1 MKEIEV
7 TIFAFWQAVADQE
20 EAALAQFFTPDA
32 EIFWPNTGERFD
44 LNGYLRA
51 NCDYPGQWT
60 GKVEKIALDGSY
72 SISRVW
78 SREGAA
84 ARAVTFY
91 QWRNGKIAQMT
102 EYWGDIGPAPDW
114 RGAFL
119 YQRGDGCRSP
129 TRQMCRCT
137 PCNSR

>member
-7 TIFAFWQAVADQE
+7 TIFALWQAVADQE
-20 EAALAQFFTPDA
+20 EAALARFFTPDA
-32 EIFWPNTGERFD
+32 EILWPNSGERFD

-78 SREGAA
+78 SREGTA

-114 RGAFL
+114 RTGL
-119 YQRGDGCRSP
+119 GSV
-129 TRQMCRCT
+129 
-137 PCNSR
+137 

>member
-1 MKEIEV
+1 MRKQKAMKEIEV

-114 RGAFL
+114 RAGL
-119 YQRGDGCRSP
+119 GSV
-129 TRQMCRCT
+129 
-137 PCNSR
+137 

>member
-1 MKEIEV
+1 MRKQKAMKEIEV
-7 TIFAFWQAVADQE
+7 TIFALWQAVADQE
-20 EAALAQFFTPDA
+20 EAALARFFTPDA
-32 EIFWPNTGERFD
+32 EIFWPNSGERFD

-72 SISRVW
+72 SISKVW

-114 RGAFL
+114 RTGL
-119 YQRGDGCRSP
+119 GSV
-129 TRQMCRCT
+129 
-137 PCNSR
+137 